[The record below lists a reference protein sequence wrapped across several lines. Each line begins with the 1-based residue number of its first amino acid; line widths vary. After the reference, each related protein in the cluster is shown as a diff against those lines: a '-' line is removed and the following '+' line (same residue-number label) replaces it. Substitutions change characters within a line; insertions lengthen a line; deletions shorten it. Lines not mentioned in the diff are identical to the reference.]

1 MEDKKSLRLA
11 DPKQEPHIVIHP
23 DRSVTV
29 PEELK
34 NLAVQYDHNIETV
47 IFDCPRYWDGNDM
60 SKMGIRINY
69 EREDGYGDCYVC
81 TDVTADEE
89 DPKLMHFSW
98 VISRNV
104 SDMPGILRFAVCAI
118 RNDSS
123 AVGNEAQH
131 WSSRICEEARVL
143 PGLDYTEHVLET
155 QPDVILAA
163 WTATKEAQ
171 AAAEDARMAAKE
183 AREAAQAVDA
193 AVPKIGANG
202 NWYIGEEDTGKPSRG
217 ATGPQGVAGAQGPAG
232 PKGEQGAAGSQG
244 KQGIQGPKG
253 DPGEAGPQG
262 KQGIQGPKGDPG
274 AQGATGP
281 QGPKGE
287 TGAAGPAGKNGAD
300 GVSPTVTTQAIS
312 GGTRVTITDKAGQKS
327 FDVLNGKDGGAAATP
342 EIGSNGNW
350 VIAGKDTGKPSRGAQ
365 GPQGPQGAA
374 GATGPKGATG
384 PAGPKGETGAQ
395 GPAGANGI
403 PGTGIIMVIGAEWIT
418 NNEIVTISGGKWS
431 KTPNVGDVVALYN
444 TSSVKA
450 PMPMEYEN
458 GDIFVVKMV
467 NNATSIVAT
476 TQVPIANINGKNGA
490 TGPQGPKGATGAQ
503 GPAGPKGDPGAAGP
517 QGKQGIQGPQG
528 PQGPAGKDATVE
540 VLTKNY
546 QESHCTAWKFSD
558 GRLIQFGYTTVTV
571 DNEYILSEQAWLAVP
586 FVGLYTTMASRGTYG
601 NTSDALDLI
610 PVSNREEADWFTVGI
625 QRKAGGMTTPREV
638 QWLAIGRWKE

>member
-104 SDMPGILRFAVCAI
+104 SDMPGILHFAVCAI

-131 WSSRICEEARVL
+131 WSSRICEDARVL

-274 AQGATGP
+274 ATGP
-281 QGPKGE
+281 QGSKGE

-384 PAGPKGETGAQ
+384 PSGKDGKSVIGAIVDVYVTFEAWLQLSSIGGQNEWRTVENAEDYLPGDIAVFNVYIEDKDDRHMIVLVKVDRIEGDMIAGETIGAVESGAPGATGAKGATGAQ
-395 GPAGANGI
+395 GPAG
-403 PGTGIIMVIGAEWIT
+403 
-418 NNEIVTISGGKWS
+418 
-431 KTPNVGDVVALYN
+431 
-444 TSSVKA
+444 
-450 PMPMEYEN
+450 
-458 GDIFVVKMV
+458 
-467 NNATSIVAT
+467 
-476 TQVPIANINGKNGA
+476 
-490 TGPQGPKGATGAQ
+490 PKGENGAQ

-601 NTSDALDLI
+601 NTSDVLDLI
-610 PVSNREEADWFTVGI
+610 PVSNREAADWFTVAI
-625 QRKAGGMTTPREV
+625 QRKAGGMTEPREV
-638 QWLAIGRWKE
+638 QWFAIGRWKE

>member
-1 MEDKKSLRLA
+1 MEDKMEKTSLRLA
-11 DPKQEPHIVIHP
+11 DPKQEAHIVIHP

-104 SDMPGILRFAVCAI
+104 SDMPGILHFAVCAI

-131 WSSRICEEARVL
+131 WSSRICEDARVL

-163 WTATKEAQ
+163 WEATKEAQ
-171 AAAEDARMAAKE
+171 AAAEDARQAAEE
-183 AREAAQAVDA
+183 AREATHAVDA
-193 AVPKIGANG
+193 AIPKIGANG

-217 ATGPQGVAGAQGPAG
+217 ATGPQGPAGAQGIQG
-232 PKGEQGAAGSQG
+232 PKGDPGATGPQG
-244 KQGIQGPKG
+244 KQGIQGAKG

-274 AQGATGP
+274 ATGP
-281 QGPKGE
+281 QGSKGE
-287 TGAAGPAGKNGAD
+287 TGPAGKDGKSVIGAIVD
-300 GVSPTVTTQAIS
+300 VYVTFEAWLQLSNIGGQNEWHTVENAKDYLPGDIA
-312 GGTRVTITDKAGQKS
+312 VFNVYIEDK
-327 FDVLNGKDGGAAATP
+327 DDRHMIVLVKVDRIEGDM
-342 EIGSNGNW
+342 
-350 VIAGKDTGKPSRGAQ
+350 IAGETIGAVES
-365 GPQGPQGAA
+365 GAP
-374 GATGPKGATG
+374 GATGA
-384 PAGPKGETGAQ
+384 
-395 GPAGANGI
+395 
-403 PGTGIIMVIGAEWIT
+403 
-418 NNEIVTISGGKWS
+418 
-431 KTPNVGDVVALYN
+431 
-444 TSSVKA
+444 
-450 PMPMEYEN
+450 
-458 GDIFVVKMV
+458 
-467 NNATSIVAT
+467 
-476 TQVPIANINGKNGA
+476 
-490 TGPQGPKGATGAQ
+490 KGATGAQ
-503 GPAGPKGDPGAAGP
+503 GPAGPKGENGAQGPVGPKGDPGAAGP

-601 NTSDALDLI
+601 NTSDVLDLI
-610 PVSNREEADWFTVGI
+610 PVSNREAADWFTVAI
-625 QRKAGGMTTPREV
+625 QRKAGGMTEPREV
-638 QWLAIGRWKE
+638 QWFAIGRWKE

>member
-1 MEDKKSLRLA
+1 MKDKKSLRLA

-163 WTATKEAQ
+163 WETTKEAQ
-171 AAAEDARMAAKE
+171 AAAEDARKAAEE
-183 AREAAQAVDA
+183 AREAAHAVDTA
-193 AVPKIGANG
+193 IPKIGANG

-274 AQGATGP
+274 AQGAAGP

-287 TGAAGPAGKNGAD
+287 TGAAGPAGKNGVD

-350 VIAGKDTGKPSRGAQ
+350 VIAGKDTGKPSRGAA

-374 GATGPKGATG
+374 GATGPKGETG
-384 PAGPKGETGAQ
+384 PAGKDGKS
-395 GPAGANGI
+395 
-403 PGTGIIMVIGAEWIT
+403 VIGALADVYVIFEEWLQLSMIGAQ
-418 NNEIVTISGGKWS
+418 NEWRAV
-431 KTPNVGDVVALYN
+431 
-444 TSSVKA
+444 
-450 PMPMEYEN
+450 EN
-458 GDIFVVKMV
+458 AKDYLPGDIAVFNTYIEDRDDRHMIALVRVDRTEGDM
-467 NNATSIVAT
+467 IVGET
-476 TQVPIANINGKNGA
+476 IGTVESGA
-490 TGPQGPKGATGAQ
+490 PGAKGATGAQ
-503 GPAGPKGDPGAAGP
+503 GPAGPKGETGAAGSQGKQGIQGPKGDPGEAGP

>member
-89 DPKLMHFSW
+89 DSKLMHFSW
-98 VISRNV
+98 TISRNV
-104 SDMPGILRFAVCAI
+104 SDTPGILRFAVCAI

-123 AVGNEAQH
+123 AVGNEAQR
-131 WSSRICEEARVL
+131 WSSRICEEARVP
-143 PGLDYTEHVLET
+143 PGLDYMEHVLET

-163 WTATKEAQ
+163 WEATKEAQ
-171 AAAEDARMAAKE
+171 AAAEDARKAAEE
-183 AREAAQAVDA
+183 AREAAHAVDA
-193 AVPKIGANG
+193 AIPKIGANG

-217 ATGPQGVAGAQGPAG
+217 ATGPQGPAGAQGIQG
-232 PKGEQGAAGSQG
+232 PKGEQGAAGPQG
-244 KQGIQGPKG
+244 KQGIQGAKG

-274 AQGATGP
+274 ATGP
-281 QGPKGE
+281 QGSKGE

-350 VIAGKDTGKPSRGAQ
+350 VIAGKDTGKPSRGAA

-374 GATGPKGATG
+374 GATGPKGDTG
-384 PAGPKGETGAQ
+384 SAGKDGV
-395 GPAGANGI
+395 
-403 PGTGIIMVIGAEWIT
+403 PGKDGKSVIGALADVYVIFEEWLQLSMIGAQ
-418 NNEIVTISGGKWS
+418 NEWRAV
-431 KTPNVGDVVALYN
+431 
-444 TSSVKA
+444 
-450 PMPMEYEN
+450 EN
-458 GDIFVVKMV
+458 AKDYIPGDIAVFNVYIEDKDDRHMIALAKVDRIDGDM
-467 NNATSIVAT
+467 IVGETIGAIESGA
-476 TQVPIANINGKNGA
+476 PGA
-490 TGPQGPKGATGAQ
+490 T
-503 GPAGPKGDPGAAGP
+503 GP
-517 QGKQGIQGPQG
+517 QGKQGIQGPKGDPGEAGPQGKQGIQG

-540 VLTKNY
+540 VLAKNY

-558 GRLIQFGYTTVTV
+558 GRLIQFGHTTVTAS
-571 DNEYILSEQAWLAVP
+571 NEYILGGKAWLAVP
-586 FVGLYTTMASRGTYG
+586 FAGTYTTMAGRGTYG
-601 NTSDALDLI
+601 NTSDVLDLI
-610 PVSNREEADWFTVGI
+610 PVSNREAADWFTVAI
-625 QRKAGGMTTPREV
+625 QRKAGGMTEPREV
-638 QWLAIGRWKE
+638 QWFAIGRWKE

>member
-1 MEDKKSLRLA
+1 MEDKMEKTSLRLA

-104 SDMPGILRFAVCAI
+104 SDMPGILHFAVCAI

-131 WSSRICEEARVL
+131 WSSRICEDARVL

-163 WTATKEAQ
+163 WEATKEAQ
-171 AAAEDARMAAKE
+171 AAAEDARQAAEE
-183 AREAAQAVDA
+183 AREAAHAVDA
-193 AVPKIGANG
+193 AIPKIGANG

-217 ATGPQGVAGAQGPAG
+217 ATGPQGPAGAQGIQG
-232 PKGEQGAAGSQG
+232 PKGDPGATGPQG
-244 KQGIQGPKG
+244 KQGIQGAKG

-274 AQGATGP
+274 ATGP
-281 QGPKGE
+281 QGSKGE

-350 VIAGKDTGKPSRGAQ
+350 VIAGKDTGKPSRGAA

-384 PAGPKGETGAQ
+384 PAGKDGKSVIGAIVDVYVTFEAWLQLSSIGGQNEWRTVENAEDYLPGDIAVFNVYIEDKDDRHMIVLVKVDRIEGDMIAGETIGAVESGAPGATGATGATGAQ
-395 GPAGANGI
+395 GPAG
-403 PGTGIIMVIGAEWIT
+403 
-418 NNEIVTISGGKWS
+418 
-431 KTPNVGDVVALYN
+431 
-444 TSSVKA
+444 
-450 PMPMEYEN
+450 
-458 GDIFVVKMV
+458 
-467 NNATSIVAT
+467 
-476 TQVPIANINGKNGA
+476 
-490 TGPQGPKGATGAQ
+490 PKGENGAQ

-540 VLTKNY
+540 VLTKSY

-571 DNEYILSEQAWLAVP
+571 DNEYVLSEQAWLAVP

-610 PVSNREEADWFTVGI
+610 PLSNREEADWFTVGI
-625 QRKAGGMTTPREV
+625 QRKAGGMTEPREV
-638 QWLAIGRWKE
+638 QWLAVGKWKE

>member
-1 MEDKKSLRLA
+1 MEDKMEKTSLRLA
-11 DPKQEPHIVIHP
+11 DPKQEAHIVIHP

-104 SDMPGILRFAVCAI
+104 SDMPGILHFAVCAI

-131 WSSRICEEARVL
+131 WSSRICEDARVL

-163 WTATKEAQ
+163 WEATKEAQ
-171 AAAEDARMAAKE
+171 AAAEDARQAAEDARQAAEE
-183 AREAAQAVDA
+183 AREAAHAVDA
-193 AVPKIGANG
+193 AIPKIGANG

-217 ATGPQGVAGAQGPAG
+217 ATGPQGPAGAQGIQG
-232 PKGEQGAAGSQG
+232 PKGDPGATGPQG
-244 KQGIQGPKG
+244 KQGIQGAKG

-274 AQGATGP
+274 ATGP
-281 QGPKGE
+281 QGSKGE
-287 TGAAGPAGKNGAD
+287 TGAAGPAGKNGSD

-350 VIAGKDTGKPSRGAQ
+350 VIAGKDTGKPSRGAA
-365 GPQGPQGAA
+365 GPQGPA
-374 GATGPKGATG
+374 GA
-384 PAGPKGETGAQ
+384 TGAQ
-395 GPAGANGI
+395 GPAGVTGI
-403 PGTGIIMVIGAEWIT
+403 PGTGIIMVVGAEWIANNST
-418 NNEIVTISGGKWS
+418 NTISGGKWS
-431 KTPNVGDVVALYN
+431 KTPNVGDIVVLYN
-444 TSSVKA
+444 TSSVRA
-450 PMPMEYEN
+450 PMPMDYEN
-458 GDIFVVKMV
+458 GDVFIVKTV
-467 NNATSIVAT
+467 NNATSVIT
-476 TQVPIANINGKNGA
+476 TTEIPIANINGKDG
-490 TGPQGPKGATGAQ
+490 TPGSQ
-503 GPAGPKGDPGAAGP
+503 GPAGPKGETGAAGP
-517 QGKQGIQGPQG
+517 QGKQGLQGPKGDPGEAGPQGKQGIQG

-571 DNEYILSEQAWLAVP
+571 DNEYILSEQAWLAFP
-586 FVGLYTTMASRGTYG
+586 FVGLYTTMAGRGTYG
-601 NTSDALDLI
+601 NTSDVLDLI
-610 PVSNREEADWFTVGI
+610 PVSNREAADWFTVAI
-625 QRKAGGMTTPREV
+625 QRKAGGMTEPREV
-638 QWLAIGRWKE
+638 QWFAIGRWKE